1 MTLEGILITV
11 LKEMFDGLGCSVVT
25 RAPGVYADLESI
37 QITLIESMS
46 SEDLC
51 QFERC
56 VDVVNKV
63 FDAT

>member
-1 MTLEGILITV
+1 MTLEGILRAV
-11 LKEMFDGLGCSVVT
+11 LKEMFDGLGCDVIT
-25 RAPGVYADLESI
+25 RALGVNADLESI

-46 SEDLC
+46 SEDLR
-51 QFERC
+51 QLERC